1 MFIGNEFLNLYH
13 NHNSIRPYTLGAFL
27 GDTYSS
33 KGTIR
38 NYQKVKRKRKLAK
51 LSRRKN
57 YKVNKK

>member
-1 MFIGNEFLNLYH
+1 MFVGREYISTHQENLM
-13 NHNSIRPYTLGAFL
+13 RPYTLGAFL
-27 GDTYSS
+27 GDTYGA